1 MGRIWKVVVVVCLA
15 VATAHGKPLA
25 LEAHEVGG
33 VSVSTPKGWTFSG
46 DATKGM
52 AIAQQDP
59 KRKDAAQLLVIV
71 SANAGTTTED
81 QILDQISAQAMA
93 GLKIV
98 KRGAGPGNAGK
109 LLVADG
115 TVDGVS
121 ARLGAIALGSGGGMI
136 VGVLIAKQSEFDALG
151 GTDLVVNVLGSL
163 KATAPA
169 PQQPAPAPAASGSD
183 PIMQPQFDS
192 YGTQILPLP
201 TRRIT
206 LADLAG
212 TWEQDDG
219 SSKAYVDSNGVYAGH
234 SSVSTRTTWKIDAK
248 GTVTSAFTGV
258 TTGIG
263 GGYAHDE
270 NTTGKLTFDDRGM
283 VVVTWKGS
291 ARQTFILRGWF
302 VGKNV
307 IIMNLIG
314 PFYDNS
320 QPTNEELANPS
331 FAGNLRNVFTKKR

>member
-1 MGRIWKVVVVVCLA
+1 MWKVVVAVCVA
-15 VATAHGKPLA
+15 VAIAHAKPLA
-25 LEAHEVGG
+25 LEAHDVGG
-33 VSVSTPKGWTFSG
+33 VSISTPQGWTFSG
-46 DATKGM
+46 DATKGI

-71 SANAGTTTED
+71 SPSATATED
-81 QILDQISAQAMA
+81 QILDTISAQAMA

-98 KRGAGPGNAGK
+98 KRGAGPGGAGK

-115 TVDGVS
+115 TVDGVA
-121 ARLGAIALGSGGGMI
+121 ARLGAIAVASGGGMV
-136 VGVLIAKQSEFDALG
+136 VGVLIAKQTEFAALG
-151 GTDLVVNVLGSL
+151 GTDLVVSVLGSL
-163 KATAPA
+163 KAPA
-169 PQQPAPAPAASGSD
+169 APAAPGGD
-183 PIMQPQFDS
+183 AVMQPQFDS

-212 TWEQDDG
+212 TWAQDDG

-248 GTVTSAFTGV
+248 GNVTSAFTGV

-270 NTTGKLTFDDRGM
+270 NTTGKLAFDDRGL
-283 VVVTWKGS
+283 VVLTWKGA
-291 ARQTFILRGWF
+291 ARQSYILRGWF
-302 VGKNV
+302 VGKDV
-307 IIMNLIG
+307 VVMNLIG
-314 PFYDNS
+314 PFYDSS
-320 QPTNEELANPS
+320 QPTNEQLANPS